1 MMDEKI
7 VLRKSVIVFLVGLV
21 IFSIIGIFAKT
32 VSYPL
37 GFIVGY
43 IASMLSFG
51 IIIKMSEIILNLRQ
65 STMIVVVMFVVKMA
79 IYAISFLLAIFF
91 KDIFNIIGVFFGLM
105 VTRITIY
112 VVTYLTKGGEVS
124 E

>member
-21 IFSIIGIFAKT
+21 IFSIIGIVAKT
-32 VSYPL
+32 GSYPF

-91 KDIFNIIGVFFGLM
+91 KDIFNIVGVFFGLM